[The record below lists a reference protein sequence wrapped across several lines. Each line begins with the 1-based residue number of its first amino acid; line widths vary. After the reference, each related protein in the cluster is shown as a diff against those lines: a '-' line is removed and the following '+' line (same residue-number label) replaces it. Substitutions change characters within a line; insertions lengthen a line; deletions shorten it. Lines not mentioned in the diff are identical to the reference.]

1 MKLEAFTENSKTLLS
16 IDFDRFTTCP
26 QICEYCYV
34 GNLERLYPAYKAKIK
49 RNDNRSK
56 ENPTTFAQ
64 QLNSEYKKLRKSKS
78 KKYTKLDKLPVRVY
92 GSGDFIPDHL
102 LWLNQLEFKFYLIS
116 KSLTNLGYHKYIKQ
130 LLEIPNLTK
139 IILSL
144 DDQNLMNYDLIKHF
158 KGADRFGLAY
168 TGMADD
174 YNHHVATGKLSAT
187 IFFNI
192 SNKHTEKAK
201 SRLIKEQCP
210 CDSGVLKLAKSCSF
224 CNKCWRST
232 KTKGQQWNTLMTDD
246 HVASQVISN

>member
-49 RNDNRSK
+49 KNDNRSK
-56 ENPTTFAQ
+56 DNPTTFAQ
-64 QLNSEYKKLRKSKS
+64 QLNGEYRKLRKSKS
-78 KKYTKLDKLPVRVY
+78 KKYIRLDKLPVRVY

-102 LWLNQLEFKFYLIS
+102 LWLRQLEFKFYIIS
-116 KSLTNLGYHKYIKQ
+116 KSLTNLGYHKYLKQ

-139 IILSL
+139 VILSL
-144 DDQNLMNYDLIKHF
+144 DNQNLMNYDLIKHL
-158 KGADRFGLAY
+158 KGTDRFGLAY

-174 YNHHVATGKLSAT
+174 YNSHVAAGKLTAT

-192 SNKHTEKAK
+192 SDKKAEKAK

-210 CDSGVLKLAKSCSF
+210 CDSGVLKHAKSCSF
-224 CNKCWRST
+224 CNKCWKST
-232 KTKGQQWNTLMTDD
+232 VTKGKLWNTMMT
-246 HVASQVISN
+246 AN